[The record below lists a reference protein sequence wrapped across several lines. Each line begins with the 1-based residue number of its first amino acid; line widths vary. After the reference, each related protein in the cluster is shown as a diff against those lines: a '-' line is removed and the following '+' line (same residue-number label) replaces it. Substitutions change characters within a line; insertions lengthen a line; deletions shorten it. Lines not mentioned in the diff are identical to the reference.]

1 MKNPEKDFEA
11 IKQREYKVVKHN
23 ALIESV
29 VPYMDKV
36 TKQKH
41 ILKAVEQR
49 AVNFIL
55 SLISIFIIPLFYFF
69 ELSFQIKNLSQN
81 LR

>member
-1 MKNPEKDFEA
+1 MKNSEKDLEA

-23 ALIESV
+23 SLIESV

-41 ILKAVEQR
+41 ILKAV
-49 AVNFIL
+49 
-55 SLISIFIIPLFYFF
+55 
-69 ELSFQIKNLSQN
+69 
-81 LR
+81 

>member
-29 VPYMDKV
+29 VPYMD
-36 TKQKH
+36 
-41 ILKAVEQR
+41 ILKRLDVK
-49 AVNFIL
+49 VL
-55 SLISIFIIPLFYFF
+55 SIKHQLVDRLYYVVHDSRTYMSPVATKFHKYV
-69 ELSFQIKNLSQN
+69 LSSN
-81 LR
+81 

>member
-29 VPYMDKV
+29 VPYMDMLKRLDVKV
-36 TKQKH
+36 LNIKHQLVDRLYYVVHDSRTYMSPVATKFHKY
-41 ILKAVEQR
+41 V
-49 AVNFIL
+49 L
-55 SLISIFIIPLFYFF
+55 SS
-69 ELSFQIKNLSQN
+69 N
-81 LR
+81 